1 MTLATPL
8 FALRTYFTDK
18 CGSPL
23 AGGKVFTYE
32 KNSLT
37 PKETFADGGL
47 SVSNTNPV
55 ILDEFGKADIFLDK
69 EYRIQVYS
77 RDGVLIDDKD
87 NVSNS
92 IELREIVFN
101 TTNPS
106 LNINNGTIQILT
118 LIEDGTLI
126 ASLQSGQSM
135 TLLIDLNGFNLNIPF
150 KKTQD
155 FTLTNGGKNLCV
167 LFKIGDD
174 VYITSGGAFL

>member
-1 MTLATPL
+1 MATNWDSIL
-8 FALRTYFTDK
+8 
-18 CGSPL
+18 
-23 AGGKVFTYE
+23 
-32 KNSLT
+32 
-37 PKETFADGGL
+37 
-47 SVSNTNPV
+47 SNTNNLNDV
-55 ILDEFGKADIFLDK
+55 LSILKKILAQMGDANG
-69 EYRIQVYS
+69 
-77 RDGVLIDDKD
+77 GLIG
-87 NVSNS
+87 
-92 IELREIVFN
+92 EEIVFN